1 MERLHDVADSAA
13 AGIDSKVPHPQFH
26 ACTYEM
32 ARRHGWTDQSKLY
45 LAVYRVL
52 FMNITENVS
61 EKKAHHY

>member
-13 AGIDSKVPHPQFH
+13 GGIDSKVSHPQH
-26 ACTYEM
+26 ACTYEI
-32 ARRHGWTDQSKLY
+32 ARRHGWTNQPKFY

-52 FMNITENVS
+52 FMNITENMS